1 MCLQL
6 VVRAWATALNHG
18 DGGSDSWCN
27 LDFAGAG
34 AIAA

>member
-1 MCLQL
+1 MNDKNDEN
-6 VVRAWATALNHG
+6 NHG
-18 DGGSDSWCN
+18 DDGADSWCD